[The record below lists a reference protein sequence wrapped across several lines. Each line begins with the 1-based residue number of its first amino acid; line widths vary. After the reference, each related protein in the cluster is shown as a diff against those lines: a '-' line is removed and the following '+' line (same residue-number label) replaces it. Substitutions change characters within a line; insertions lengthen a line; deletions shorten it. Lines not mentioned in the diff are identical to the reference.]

1 MATRYAGEKPN
12 KKGEWVP
19 MPTPKPAAKKAT
31 VQKAAPVKTRS
42 GGKNFKS
49 LPK

>member
-1 MATRYAGEKPN
+1 MGTRYAGEKPN

-19 MPTPKPAAKKAT
+19 VKTPKAAVK
-31 VQKAAPVKTRS
+31 KAAPKKAEPPKTRS
-42 GGKNFKS
+42 GGKNYKS